1 MDISTLGSCIAIVM
15 ICYIVGMGCKASKRI
30 SDEWIPV
37 IMAVIG
43 GILGAVGM
51 GVIPDFPATDYITA
65 VAVGM
70 FKDATGY
77 EILTDAM
84 KALLS
89 QYPGLYENETIK
101 FEELGKES
109 GIAFSADNGALIYSE
124 KEDVCGTMHQV
135 CQYPFYV
142 VYRTASDKERQKLSV
157 QKFLDN
163 LGKWIC
169 REPVIINGSETRLNT
184 FPELSQGRVIKRITR
199 DNSYGL
205 EPQESGVQD
214 WLLPLSVRYE
224 NTYEV
229 I

>member
-1 MDISTLGSCIAIVM
+1 M
-15 ICYIVGMGCKASKRI
+15 ILYLTAGLF
-30 SDEWIPV
+30 
-37 IMAVIG
+37 G
-43 GILGAVGM
+43 G
-51 GVIPDFPATDYITA
+51 Y
-65 VAVGM
+65 
-70 FKDATGY
+70 
-77 EILTDAM
+77 
-84 KALLS
+84 
-89 QYPGLYENETIK
+89 NETIK

-109 GIAFSADNGALIYSE
+109 GIAFSADNGALVYSE

-169 REPVIINGSETRLNT
+169 REPVIINGSETRLNA

>member
-1 MDISTLGSCIAIVM
+1 
-15 ICYIVGMGCKASKRI
+15 
-30 SDEWIPV
+30 
-37 IMAVIG
+37 MADKPIG
-43 GILGAVGM
+43 
-51 GVIPDFPATDYITA
+51 
-65 VAVGM
+65 
-70 FKDATGY
+70 KDATGY

-84 KALLS
+84 KALLN

-109 GIAFSADNGALIYSE
+109 GIAFSADNGALVYSE
-124 KEDVCGTMHQV
+124 KEDVCGVMHQV

-169 REPVIINGSETRLNT
+169 REPVVINGSETRLNA

-199 DNSYGL
+199 DNSYFTFHNVSINTWFL
-205 EPQESGVQD
+205 FAKSMRKSTLHSTMF
-214 WLLPLSVRYE
+214 LLIQQSAERSVKQMKNFTFHNVSI
-224 NTYEV
+224 NT
-229 I
+229 